1 MRKTLGA
8 YLLVLA
14 LGCPVFAG
22 EIHNPEPQPPPNVS
36 EDKATEDVIEN
47 PPTPE
52 ETAVEVALLLLNSI
66 LTLP

>member
-8 YLLVLA
+8 YLLVLV
-14 LGCPVFAG
+14 LGCPVFAGVIHNPEPQPPAG
-22 EIHNPEPQPPPNVS
+22 EIHNPEPQ
-36 EDKATEDVIEN
+36 

-52 ETAVEVALLLLNSI
+52 ETAVEVALILLNSI